1 MITEEDRAVPGID
14 MRCTSNKVDELVGG
28 SRRLTVTL
36 QGEYTDELLKDGVL
50 ERLKQNT
57 RFYAGEFT
65 GAVIAAYCRSQ
76 QRDRDELGQTKQQ
89 LAALTQSAQAMKQQ
103 LDTDTVKYQMQAQ
116 SDIAIKNLESKT
128 QIQIQ
133 QMKDAT
139 QIEVARIT
147 AAKEAMIAER
157 EAAEEAIALR
167 TKIAAD
173 AFEADKGR
181 AHEVATTA
189 LDHGATLTQQHQVH
203 EQAIAQSA
211 QDNQNALDQAD
222 AQRQAAEAAQP
233 SPQADGAGE

>member
-89 LAALTQSAQAMKQQ
+89 LAREHDLRVQAEQK
-103 LDTDTVKYQMQAQ
+103 V
-116 SDIAIKNLESKT
+116 E
-128 QIQIQ
+128 
-133 QMKDAT
+133 
-139 QIEVARIT
+139 
-147 AAKEAMIAER
+147 
-157 EAAEEAIALR
+157 
-167 TKIAAD
+167 
-173 AFEADKGR
+173 AFEQLMASLNGSRPQPGVIRPTNKPMCL
-181 AHEVATTA
+181 ECKINATDMPNSFCCEGCYNRWCNRR
-189 LDHGATLTQQHQVH
+189 LPRLP
-203 EQAIAQSA
+203 
-211 QDNQNALDQAD
+211 L
-222 AQRQAAEAAQP
+222 P
-233 SPQADGAGE
+233 